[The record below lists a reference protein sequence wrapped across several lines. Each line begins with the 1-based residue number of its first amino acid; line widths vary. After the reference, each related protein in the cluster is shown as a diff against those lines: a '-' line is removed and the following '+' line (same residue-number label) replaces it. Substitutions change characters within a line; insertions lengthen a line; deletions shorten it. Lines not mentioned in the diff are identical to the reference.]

1 MRVISLDGP
10 IPPSAR
16 WALVY
21 ATVDAISK
29 VRTQA
34 DGSTP
39 LFGCTSFQGVFTPD
53 GFPRGAHALIGEAG
67 DPVADAVSATVGAR
81 DARERAAEL
90 TRELRE
96 RLGRVDAL
104 LLHATPGF
112 EERILEGIADAF
124 DGSPPPAYGGSA
136 ADDDISGQWRVFHSR
151 EAIGEGFVLAG
162 FRSDAPVHGSFV
174 AGYNPGRRKGKVTA
188 ASGRIVRTIDGRP
201 AAEVYDEWLG
211 GKLGEQRRTGGVV
224 LGETTLHPLGRA
236 VGTIGRMTRYLLSHP
251 HRVEPD
257 GSMALFTDVK
267 VGDELVLMVG
277 SRDAL
282 FERTDRVAG
291 RASRGAETIRGG
303 VLVYCGGCVGVTAE
317 RTNEVSQRF
326 GSRIDGAPFVGPAT
340 FGEVGCFDRR
350 EGVNRHGNLMADA
363 ILFE

>member
-1 MRVISLDGP
+1 MRVVSLDAP
-10 IPPSAR
+10 IPASAR
-16 WALVY
+16 WALAY

-29 VRTQA
+29 VRAAA
-34 DGSTP
+34 DGSIP

-53 GFPRGAHALIGEAG
+53 GFPRGAHALIGEEG
-67 DPVADAVSATVGAR
+67 DPVADAVSVQVGAIG
-81 DARERAAEL
+81 ARSRAADAA
-90 TRELRE
+90 RALRE
-96 RLGRVDAL
+96 KLGTIDAL

-124 DGSPPPAYGGSA
+124 DGSPPQAYGGSA
-136 ADDDISGQWRVFHSR
+136 ADDDISGKWRVFHGPD
-151 EAIGEGFVLAG
+151 AIGEGFVLAG

-188 ASGRIVRTIDGRP
+188 AAGRVVRAIDGRP

-211 GKLGEQRRTGGVV
+211 GKLGEQRKTGGVV

-251 HRVEPD
+251 HRVERD
-257 GSMALFTDVK
+257 GSMALFTDVA

-291 RASRGAETIRGG
+291 RASRGAGEVRGG
-303 VLVYCGGCVGVTAE
+303 VLIYCGGCVGVTAE
-317 RTNEVSQRF
+317 RTAEVSQRF
-326 GSRIDGAPFVGPAT
+326 GSRIDGAPFVGAAT